1 MIIENVITKTPKI
14 GLSDSD
20 VSFID
25 APLTQVWLLK
35 LALFYLVPKSQVRK
49 SVSRGKNQNLPSS
62 AEMRHTCIETCY
74 ELAFLTGVKG
84 PRKNDD
90 PVKSILAIVRR
101 IERQVSELEQEIKGR
116 PWLESIPNVPRR
128 NLISSGAVLGLSD
141 FELRCLTFV
150 VGLSVHENFRRLS
163 SLLGGNLN
171 NHDLASLF
179 AAVLDIPF
187 EAARAALHR
196 QGRLMSSQLLTCK
209 TSIQNLCDK
218 FDWSSDSFRFSVV
231 SDIEFDILNAVRDRI
246 IQAPPATLK
255 WEEHFKH
262 LGKLHGWLFEYLQE
276 ALKTRRRGVNL
287 LIWGKI
293 GVGKSEL
300 TRALAQA
307 LNCELLEVAV
317 ADEDGDPIDGISRL
331 RSLRLLE
338 GVCADRR
345 CMIVMDEAEDIW
357 PAPQP
362 FIMRKPSIKGWT
374 NKILETNKVITLWL
388 TNSVEAIDHAF
399 LRRYDICL
407 EVTTP
412 SSKNRKDMLS
422 NLPIGLNQSAIH
434 RFAMNE
440 NLTPGILTR
449 AASVVNTIEAHIPA
463 EDRPEAFETIINQT
477 LKAQGFSHVSNNLNI
492 TKVYDPKFIN
502 SDIDAVKLVEGI
514 KRSSS
519 AQILLYGPSG
529 TGKSFYA
536 QWVAQQLGQPAH
548 LKKASDL
555 LSKYVG
561 ESEKQIAAAFREA
574 QEAQAVLILD
584 EVDSFLTDRSTATR
598 KHEVTG
604 VNEFLVQMENY
615 TGILICTTN
624 MFHAMDSAAI
634 RRLSL
639 KSKLDYLRT
648 EHLAELLALH
658 LKTCGVPPASDKCLE
673 ELLQLKNLAPGDFS
687 AVAKRHQF
695 SPLPTAEEWVRVLSA
710 DSERKNG
717 GTRRFIGFNPAS

>member
-1 MIIENVITKTPKI
+1 MITENDATNTPKI
-14 GLSDSD
+14 MHSEAD
-20 VSFID
+20 VSFMD
-25 APLTQVWLLK
+25 APLAQVWLLK
-35 LALFYLVPKSQVRK
+35 LALFYLVPKSQARK
-49 SVSRGKNQNLPSS
+49 PVSRGQNQNRPNSSEMLP
-62 AEMRHTCIETCY
+62 TGIETCY

-90 PVKSILAIVRR
+90 PLKSIRAIVRR
-101 IERQVSELEQEIKGR
+101 IERRVSELEQQIKGR

-128 NLISSGAVLGLSD
+128 NLISTGAVLGLSD

-163 SLLGGNLN
+163 SFLGGNLN

-187 EAARAALHR
+187 EAARATFHR
-196 QGRLMSSQLLTCK
+196 QGRLMSSQLLRCK
-209 TSIQNLCDK
+209 TSAQHLCDK
-218 FDWSSDSFRFSVV
+218 FDWSSDSFRFSVL
-231 SDIEFDILNAVRDRI
+231 SDVEFDILHAVRDRI

-255 WEEHFKH
+255 WEDFKH

-287 LIWGKI
+287 LAFGKI

-317 ADEDGDPIDGISRL
+317 GDDEGEPIDGISRL

-345 CMIVMDEAEDIW
+345 CMIVFDECEDVW

-362 FIMRKPSIKGWT
+362 FMMRKPSIKGWT
-374 NKILETNKVITLWL
+374 NKILESNKVITLWL
-388 TNSVEAIDHAF
+388 SNSVEAIDKSF
-399 LRRYDICL
+399 LRRFDICV
-407 EVTTP
+407 EVTAP
-412 SSKNRKDMLS
+412 SSKNREDMLR
-422 NLPIGLNQSAIH
+422 NFPIGLNTSAIR

-440 NLTPGILTR
+440 NLTPGILAR
-449 AASVVNTIEAHIPA
+449 AASVVSAIEAHIPA

-477 LKAQGFSHVSNNLNI
+477 LQAQGFSRVSNTQNI
-492 TKVYDPKFIN
+492 TEVYDPKFIN

-514 KRSSS
+514 KRSGS
-519 AQILLYGPSG
+519 ASILLYGPSG
-529 TGKSFYA
+529 TGKSAYA

-555 LSKYVG
+555 LSKYLG
-561 ESEKQIAAAFREA
+561 ESEKLIAAAFREA
-574 QEAQAVLILD
+574 QEARAVLILD
-584 EVDSFLTDRSTATR
+584 EVDSFLTDRGIATR

-624 MFHAMDSAAI
+624 LFHAMDGAAT
-634 RRLSL
+634 RRFNL
-639 KSKLDYLRT
+639 KAKLDYLRT
-648 EHLAELLALH
+648 EHLAELLASH
-658 LKTCGVPPASDKCLE
+658 LKICGVPPASEKNLE
-673 ELLQLKNLAPGDFS
+673 ALLQLKNLAPGDFS
-687 AVAKRHQF
+687 AAAKRHQF
-695 SPLPTAEEWVRVLSA
+695 SPLATAEDWVRVLST
-710 DSERKNG
+710 DSERKTG
-717 GTRRFIGFNPAS
+717 GARRFIGFNPAS